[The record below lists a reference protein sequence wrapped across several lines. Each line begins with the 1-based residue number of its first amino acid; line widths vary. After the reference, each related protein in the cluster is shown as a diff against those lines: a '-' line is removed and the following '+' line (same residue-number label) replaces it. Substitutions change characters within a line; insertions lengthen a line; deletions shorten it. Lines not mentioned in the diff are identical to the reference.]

1 MCGSSYYKEG
11 ANKLIPKFD
20 EYKSRWEMRSDDSIK
35 PGLASMYHALQLLDH
50 PHKNLNVVHIAGTNG
65 KGSTLAFLDSIA
77 RGHGL
82 TVGKFMSP
90 CIMDVHDQIQMN
102 GTPILE
108 SEMDEVFRKM
118 KYAGLS
124 GLLTD
129 FELLTCAALLYFST
143 KNVDLVLIEAG
154 MGGREDSTNVV
165 VPIVSII
172 PSIAL
177 EHTKFLGPTLESI
190 AYHKAGIIK
199 DGKPVVVGRV
209 PEEALV
215 VVEKEAILN
224 NASLLQLN
232 RDFRVEN
239 SNNRD
244 IYINVINNVVIND
257 LKRSRLL
264 GVHQGENMALAITAF
279 YLVAEKLALV
289 IDHSKVSQGVSSAS
303 LPGRFEQVLPNIYF
317 DGAHNPASAEM
328 LVKTIQQQFPNE
340 KIRFVVGMLADK
352 DIATVLRILETISDE
367 FFFVDF
373 ENNRAMQANQVINVS
388 NAKNKQVIRDVVPFL
403 KNASQNNEKCI
414 VTGSLYL
421 LSEIRQKMLVK

>member
-50 PHKNLNVVHIAGTNG
+50 PHKDLNVVHIAGTNG

-77 RGHGL
+77 REHGL

-90 CIMDVHDQIQMN
+90 CIMDVHDQIQIN

-108 SEMDEVFRKM
+108 SEMNEVFRKM

-165 VPIVSII
+165 VPILSII

-199 DGKPVVVGRV
+199 DGKAVIVGRV
-209 PEEALV
+209 PDEALV
-215 VVEKEAILN
+215 VVEKEAISK
-224 NASLLQLN
+224 NASLVQLN
-232 RDFRVEN
+232 RDFRVE
-239 SNNRD
+239 SSD
-244 IYINVINNVVIND
+244 YGDVYINVINNLVIND

-279 YLVAEKLALV
+279 YLVAEKFDHV
-289 IDHSKVSQGVSSAS
+289 IDVSKIISGVNNAS
-303 LPGRFEQVLPNIYF
+303 LPGRFEQVHPSIYF

-328 LVKTIQQQFPNE
+328 LVNTIQQQFPNE

-352 DIATVLRILETISDE
+352 DITSVLRILETVSDE
-367 FFFVDF
+367 FYFVDF

-388 NAKNKQVIRDVVPFL
+388 NAKNKQVIGDIVPFL
-403 KNASQNNEKCI
+403 KNASQNSEKYI

-421 LSEIRQKMLVK
+421 LSEIRKKCL

>member
-1 MCGSSYYKEG
+1 M
-11 ANKLIPKFD
+11 IPKFD
-20 EYKSRWEMRSDDSIK
+20 EYKSRWELRSDDSIK

-50 PHKNLNVVHIAGTNG
+50 PHKDLNVVHIAGTNG

-77 RGHGL
+77 REHGL

-90 CIMDVHDQIQMN
+90 CIMDVHDQIQIN

-108 SEMDEVFRKM
+108 SEMDEVFRRM

-165 VPIVSII
+165 VPILSII

-199 DGKPVVVGRV
+199 DGKAVIVGRL

-215 VVEKEAILN
+215 VVEKEAILK
-224 NASLLQLN
+224 NASLVQLN
-232 RDFRVEN
+232 RDFRVES
-239 SNNRD
+239 SND
-244 IYINVINNVVIND
+244 GDVYINVVNNLVITD

-264 GVHQGENMALAITAF
+264 GVHQGENMAIAITAL
-279 YLVAEKLALV
+279 YLVAEKFDHA
-289 IDHSKVSQGVSSAS
+289 IDVSKIISGVYKAS
-303 LPGRFEQVLPNIYF
+303 LPGRFEQVLPSIYF

-328 LVKTIQQQFPNE
+328 LVKTIQQLFPNE
-340 KIRFVVGMLADK
+340 KIRFVVGILADK
-352 DIATVLRILETISDE
+352 DITSVLRILETVSDE
-367 FFFVDF
+367 FYFVDF
-373 ENNRAMQANQVINVS
+373 ENNRAMQADQVINVS
-388 NAKNKQVIRDVVPFL
+388 NAKIKQVIRDVVPFL
-403 KNASQNNEKCI
+403 KNASQNREKCI

-421 LSEIRQKMLVK
+421 LSEIRQKMLMN